1 MLAYGIWLSGAEA
14 AGTVLDRRRAAG
26 AAGAATMTASAS
38 RYSGSA
44 AEPTVSRQ
52 PACVRSSA
60 RTIALVRMSA
70 FDALATASGSAPSPV
85 VSVTNTGAG
94 AERSL
99 LLSVGDGREQRG
111 DRTDQRRMV
120 FRGGGQRGQRRLEGE
135 LVAAAGVDAA
145 EQRVDEPV

>member
-14 AGTVLDRRRAAG
+14 AGTVLDSRREAG
-26 AAGAATMTASAS
+26 AAGTATMTASAS

-52 PACVRSSA
+52 PAGVRSSA

-70 FDALATASGSAPSPV
+70 FDALAIASGSVPRPV

-94 AERSL
+94 ASRFL
-99 LLSVGDGREQRG
+99 LLSADGAGSGGSRAATASVSRPG
-111 DRTDQRRMV
+111 WV
-120 FRGGGQRGQRRLEGE
+120 F
-135 LVAAAGVDAA
+135 VAAASGASVAWKESSSLRPA
-145 EQRVDEPV
+145 

>member
-94 AERSL
+94 AERFL
-99 LLSVGDGREQRG
+99 LLSAGDAGA
-111 DRTDQRRMV
+111 
-120 FRGGGQRGQRRLEGE
+120 GGSSAVTALVSDAWFF
-135 LVAAAGVDAA
+135 VAA
-145 EQRVDEPV
+145 

>member
-14 AGTVLDRRRAAG
+14 AGTVLDRRREAG
-26 AAGAATMTASAS
+26 AAGTATMTASAS

-52 PACVRSSA
+52 LAGARSSA

-94 AERSL
+94 AE
-99 LLSVGDGREQRG
+99 LLSAAGAGAGGSRAATASVSRPGW
-111 DRTDQRRMV
+111 V
-120 FRGGGQRGQRRLEGE
+120 F
-135 LVAAAGVDAA
+135 VAAAS
-145 EQRVDEPV
+145 